1 MQLLFNTTLKV
12 EHFSCFEHEREGLIS
27 ECRFLL
33 QVAVGVRPSL
43 LLLEIVHLKELRM
56 AFIKTNFIPYRI
68 SDVVASTFRVGGWVE
83 M

>member
-1 MQLLFNTTLKV
+1 M
-12 EHFSCFEHEREGLIS
+12 IS

-43 LLLEIVHLKELRM
+43 LLLEIMHLKELCM
-56 AFIKTNFIPYRI
+56 VFIKTNCIIYRI
-68 SDVVASTFRVGGWVE
+68 RDVVTSTFRVGGWVE

>member
-1 MQLLFNTTLKV
+1 M
-12 EHFSCFEHEREGLIS
+12 IS

-43 LLLEIVHLKELRM
+43 LLLEIMHLKELCM
-56 AFIKTNFIPYRI
+56 VFIKTDFIIYRI
-68 SDVVASTFRVGGWVE
+68 SDVGTSTVRVGGWVE

>member
-12 EHFSCFEHEREGLIS
+12 ENFRCFEHEREGLIS

-33 QVAVGVRPSL
+33 QVAVGVSL
-43 LLLEIVHLKELRM
+43 LLLEIMHLKELCM
-56 AFIKTNFIPYRI
+56 VFVKTNLMIYRI
-68 SDVVASTFRVGGWVE
+68 SDVVISTVRVGGWVE